1 MAISKKIKTYLDKN
15 KVKYATMKH
24 KEAFTAQEIAAA
36 QHIPGKQV
44 VKTVLIK
51 ADDKYI
57 LAVLPAVHMVNF
69 DSLKKVLKAKKV
81 SLASEDDISKLIPDF
96 EVGAMP
102 PFGSMFDLPVYADSL
117 LKEDKDIVFNAGSHT
132 DMIKI
137 KYKDFEKL
145 ANPVIG
151 EFGKQA

>member
-15 KVKYATMKH
+15 KIKYSTMKH

-44 VKTVLIK
+44 VKTVLVK

-102 PFGSMFDLPVYADSL
+102 PFGNMFDLPVYADSL

>member
-1 MAISKKIKTYLDKN
+1 MAISKKLKTYLDKN
-15 KVKYATMKH
+15 KIKYATMKH

-44 VKTVLIK
+44 VKTVLVK